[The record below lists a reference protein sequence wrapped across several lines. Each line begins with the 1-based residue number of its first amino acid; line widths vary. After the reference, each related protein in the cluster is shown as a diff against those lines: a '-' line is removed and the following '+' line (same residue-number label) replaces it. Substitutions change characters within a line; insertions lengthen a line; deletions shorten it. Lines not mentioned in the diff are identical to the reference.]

1 MMDIK
6 QLLDQAFT
14 GVLTDICG
22 TDSPGIVKQA
32 QKAEFGH
39 YQANGVLGAARKIGT
54 NPRDLAARVVD
65 QIGMEDSFSLEIAG
79 PGFINIRLQPGFIQS
94 ELCRRWHNFGI
105 DPVQP
110 QTYVVDYSAVNLAK
124 EMHIGHLRSTTI
136 GDAIVRILEFLG
148 HKVVR
153 ANHVGDWGSQF
164 GRLLAYLDLRSNSE
178 DSISTELSDLEK
190 FYQAASTMFR
200 NDEAFAADARN
211 YVVRLQRGDETC
223 LALWR
228 QFISISI
235 EHCQAVY
242 DKFDISL
249 TRADIRA
256 ESAYNDDLPLVVA
269 ELTEIGL
276 LEDSDGAKCVFL
288 DEFTGKDGKPLPA
301 IVQKS
306 DGGYPYMATDIAAV
320 RYRTGKLAA
329 DKVLYVVGRDQ
340 QLHFQQLFA
349 VAKAAG
355 YIQEHHEFR
364 HLPFGMVLKPDG
376 SRFKTRD
383 GGDVK
388 LSDVLDEAVERAL
401 VLVSGKNPDL
411 QEATRRKIARVVAN
425 GAVKYAELSRN
436 RVTDYTF
443 DWDTMLAFE
452 GNTAPYLQYAYTRIC
467 SIFRR
472 AGVSG
477 ESLQATSADDF
488 HLLEKQEIRL
498 AVKLLQFNEA
508 VASVLDDYQANI
520 LCNYLY
526 ELSSLFMAF
535 YEHCPIID
543 SEDSI
548 KTSRLFLSHLTAQ
561 TLKQGLNLLGIETVE
576 QM

>member
-1 MMDIK
+1 MMVIK
-6 QLLDQAFT
+6 QFLDQAFT

-22 TDSPGIVKQA
+22 TDTPGIVKQA
-32 QKAEFGH
+32 QKVEFGH
-39 YQANGVLGAARKIGT
+39 YQANGVLGAARKVGT

-65 QIGMEDSFSLEIAG
+65 QIGMEDIFSTEIAG
-79 PGFINIRLQPGFIQS
+79 PGFINIRLQPGFIKS

-110 QTYVVDYSAVNLAK
+110 QKYVVDYSAVNLAK

-148 HKVVR
+148 HEVVR

-200 NDEAFAADARN
+200 KDEAFAADARN

-249 TRADIRA
+249 TKADIRA

-276 LEDSDGAKCVFL
+276 LEDSDGARCVFL

-306 DGGYPYMATDIAAV
+306 DGGYPYMATDLAAV

-329 DKVLYVVGRDQ
+329 DKVLYVVGVDQ
-340 QLHFQQLFA
+340 QLHFRQLFA

-355 YIQEHHEFR
+355 YIQE
-364 HLPFGMVLKPDG
+364 
-376 SRFKTRD
+376 
-383 GGDVK
+383 
-388 LSDVLDEAVERAL
+388 
-401 VLVSGKNPDL
+401 
-411 QEATRRKIARVVAN
+411 
-425 GAVKYAELSRN
+425 
-436 RVTDYTF
+436 
-443 DWDTMLAFE
+443 
-452 GNTAPYLQYAYTRIC
+452 
-467 SIFRR
+467 
-472 AGVSG
+472 
-477 ESLQATSADDF
+477 
-488 HLLEKQEIRL
+488 
-498 AVKLLQFNEA
+498 
-508 VASVLDDYQANI
+508 
-520 LCNYLY
+520 
-526 ELSSLFMAF
+526 SS
-535 YEHCPIID
+535 
-543 SEDSI
+543 
-548 KTSRLFLSHLTAQ
+548 
-561 TLKQGLNLLGIETVE
+561 
-576 QM
+576 